1 MKKILTTVMLGIAL
15 SVAVPSVAT
24 AETQVEK
31 AMREQAE
38 LKARQAE
45 ERKIEEA
52 KYDSLELVR
61 QQQQAEY
68 DAQNAKTHRYIWL
81 ICGVFMVVF
90 VGSWAYRNK
99 STFLSIVRVFT
110 GGFRTGGDVTT
121 LESKKILTGALYAY
135 QQGAFLNTLKADIG
149 NKLYTILGEWWD
161 INGRDTAVETL
172 DYLRDKGFAY
182 YFPTVWKAAQAGSD
196 EAIKAIIIEAMTTQ
210 EDAEKAYSQTCN
222 LKESISQLKELKI
235 INHADDIEKLGVEGW
250 DAGRLIF
257 IARLCCDAKYITEDE
272 AWKYID
278 AAYALAQRKFSSWAE
293 IANSYIIGRFLWNG
307 TAANDGMD
315 SLAEDLIK
323 KSNSPWQ
330 QVAWK

>member
-1 MKKILTTVMLGIAL
+1 MKKILATIMLGIAL
-15 SVAVPSVAT
+15 SVAAPSVAT

-38 LKARQAE
+38 SKARQAE

-52 KYDSLELVR
+52 RRDSLELVR

-68 DAQNAKTHRYIWL
+68 LAQNAKLLRYVLL
-81 ICGVFMVVF
+81 ICGVFIVGF
-90 VGSWAYRNK
+90 VGSWIYRNK
-99 STFLSIVRVFT
+99 STFLSVVRVFT
-110 GGFRTGGDVTT
+110 GGFRIGGDVTT
-121 LESKKILTGALYAY
+121 LESKKILVGALYAY
-135 QQGAFLNTLKADIG
+135 QQGAFLNTMKADIG
-149 NKLYTILGEWWD
+149 NKLYTILSEWWD
-161 INGRDTAVETL
+161 VNGRDTAIETL
-172 DYLRDKGFAY
+172 DYLRDKGFVY

-196 EAIKAIIIEAMTTQ
+196 EAIKAIIIENMTTQ
-210 EDAEKAYSQTCN
+210 EDAEKAYSQTYN
-222 LKESISQLKELKI
+222 LKESINQLKELKI

-257 IARLCCDAKYITEDE
+257 IARLCYEAKYITEDE
-272 AWKYID
+272 AWEYID
-278 AAYALAQRKFSSWAE
+278 AAYALAQRKFSSWEE

-307 TAANDGMD
+307 AAANDAMPT
-315 SLAEDLIK
+315 LAEDLIK